1 MHLAYHLVIVVV
13 AAMVALPATAACI
26 YLLVLTCLSARPG
39 SPPRSSRTLFFDII
53 VPAHDEATGIETTIS
68 SLAQLDWPADR
79 YRTVVVAD
87 NCTDETASISRAAGA
102 TVLERQDSTRL
113 GKGYALAHGFAS
125 SRSAGLADAV
135 VVVDADSVVSANL
148 LESFAARI
156 EAGECTLQA
165 HYGVLNAMQSWRTR
179 LMAIALGCFHK
190 VRSRARERMGLSC
203 GIRGNGWC
211 VTHALLDNVPYRS
224 FSLTEDIEF
233 GIELGLAGHR
243 VAYSDESHVNGE
255 MVTTESAARS
265 QRQRWEGGRLELIR
279 NKVPPLLRAA
289 VARRSRVCLDLA
301 FDLLLPPLSYVV
313 LNVAAVLML
322 ALLGVGGLREALL
335 MAGLVE
341 VAALV
346 IYVARGWMVSGTG
359 LVGLGDL
366 LRVPFFLLW
375 KVVIVRI
382 QPKPSTWIRTQRER

>member
-1 MHLAYHLVIVVV
+1 VIGILV
-13 AAMVALPATAACI
+13 AAIVAVPATAACL
-26 YLLVLTCLSARPG
+26 YLLVLTCLSGRSS
-39 SPPRSSRTLFFDII
+39 SPARSSRTPFFDVI
-53 VPAHDEATGIETTIS
+53 VPAHNEATGIAKTIS
-68 SLAQLDWPADR
+68 SLQQLDWPADR
-79 YRTVVVAD
+79 FRIVVVAD
-87 NCTDETASISRAAGA
+87 NCTDETASIARVAGA

-113 GKGYALAHGFAS
+113 GKGYALAHAFTW
-125 SRSAGLADAV
+125 SRSSGLAAAV
-135 VVVDADSVVSANL
+135 VIVDADSVASANL

-156 EAGECTLQA
+156 EAGECALQA
-165 HYGVLNAMQSWRTR
+165 HYGVLNTMQSWRTR

-211 VTHALLDNVPYRS
+211 VTHALLEKVPYES

-233 GIELGLAGHR
+233 GIAVGLAGHR
-243 VAYSDESHVNGE
+243 VVYSDESHVNGE

-279 NKVPPLLRAA
+279 SKLSALLRAA
-289 VARRSRVCLDLA
+289 VGRPSRVCLDLA

-313 LNVAAVLML
+313 LNVVAVLIL
-322 ALLGVGGLREALL
+322 ALLGLGGLREALL
-335 MAGLVE
+335 VVGLLD

-346 IYVARGWMVSGTG
+346 LYVARGWMVSETG

-375 KVVIVRI
+375 KIVIVRI
-382 QPKPSTWIRTQRER
+382 QPKPRTWVRTQRER

>member
-1 MHLAYHLVIVVV
+1 MIGI
-13 AAMVALPATAACI
+13 AAAIVALPATAACL
-26 YLLVLTCLSARPG
+26 YLLVLTCLSAR
-39 SPPRSSRTLFFDII
+39 SNAAARSSRTAFFDVI
-53 VPAHDEATGIETTIS
+53 VPAHNEATGIAKTIS
-68 SLAQLDWPADR
+68 SLQQLDWPADR
-79 YRTVVVAD
+79 YRIVVVAD
-87 NCTDETASISRAAGA
+87 NCTDETASIARASGA

-113 GKGYALAHGFAS
+113 GKGYALAHAFTW
-125 SRSAGLADAV
+125 SRSSGLAEAV
-135 VVVDADSVVSANL
+135 VIVDADSVVSANL

-156 EAGECTLQA
+156 ETGAGVLQA
-165 HYGVLNAMQSWRTR
+165 HYGVLNTMQSWRTR

-211 VTHALLDNVPYRS
+211 ITHALLEKVPYTS

-233 GIELGLAGHR
+233 GIELGLAGYR

-279 NKVPPLLRAA
+279 SKLPALLRAA
-289 VARRSRVCLDLA
+289 CARPSRVCLDLA

-313 LNVAAVLML
+313 LNVVAVLIL
-322 ALLGVGGLREALL
+322 ALFALGGLREALL
-335 MAGLVE
+335 VTGLLDVT
-341 VAALV
+341 ALV
-346 IYVARGWMVSGTG
+346 LYVARGWMVSGTG

-375 KVVIVRI
+375 KIVIVRI